1 MVSLPSSWLFNYAKT
16 YLLNISYLSDTL
28 DRLGCLEVD
37 SELESWEFS
46 SKACLGPALGKQR
59 GRRQDEAEG
68 QLGGNAVTMPQVGP
82 MGRYEAW

>member
-1 MVSLPSSWLFNYAKT
+1 MVSLPSSWLFNYANT

-59 GRRQDEAEG
+59 GRKQDEAKE
-68 QLGGNAVTMPQVGP
+68 QLAGSAVTMPQLGP